1 MAMGVPGRALR
12 ECDAA
17 WLTNS
22 QNSATIL
29 TLSVDDGVTH
39 AFLLTPEMVNRLKSV
54 LDNPGL
60 PDAEDEEE

>member
-1 MAMGVPGRALR
+1 MATGVPFRAVR

>member
-1 MAMGVPGRALR
+1 MATGVPFRAVGD
-12 ECDAA
+12 CDAA

-29 TLSVDDGVTH
+29 SLSVDDGATH
-39 AFLLTPEMVNRLKSV
+39 AFLLTPEMVDRLKAV